1 MTNKE
6 VAKEAFVQL
15 EKEQKEKQVAEVK
28 AIVRQTLEKLDIIKK
43 DIKKLQDKK
52 KILELDI
59 EDLKEGKLDRIA
71 DRQAIDPEAR
81 KVSVV
86 VIVKEKEVIREI
98 GPWYWP
104 YQVIW
109 QEPVKIPANTPWFET
124 TNIVCDEISKILPY
138 SMSSGVNELTFD
150 CGPTINCSV
159 AKDAAIGSYN
169 IDGNI
174 IHLR

>member
-1 MTNKE
+1 MTSKE
-6 VAKEAFVQL
+6 IAKQAFADVEKEA
-15 EKEQKEKQVAEVK
+15 KEKQVAEVK
-28 AIVRQTLEKLDIIKK
+28 AIVRQTLEKLDGIRK

-71 DRQAIDPEAR
+71 DRQAIDPEAK

-86 VIVKEKEVIREI
+86 VIIKEKEVVREV

-109 QEPVKIPANTPWFET
+109 QEPVRIPINTPWFGT
-124 TNIVCDEISKILPY
+124 TNAIGNFTNNLSY
-138 SMSSGVNELTFD
+138 SMSSGSNTFG
-150 CGPTINCSV
+150 CGPAINCSV
-159 AKDAAIGSYN
+159 AKDAAIGAYEVS
-169 IDGNI
+169 GNI
-174 IHLR
+174 VHLR

>member
-1 MTNKE
+1 MTSKE
-6 VAKEAFVQL
+6 IAKEAFVQV

-28 AIVRQTLEKLDIIKK
+28 AIVRQTLEKLDGIKK

-71 DRQAIDPEAR
+71 ERQAIDPEA
-81 KVSVV
+81 KKISVV
-86 VIVKEKEVIREI
+86 VIIKEKEVVREV

-109 QEPVKIPANTPWFET
+109 QEPVRIPINTPWFGT
-124 TNIVCDEISKILPY
+124 TNATGVLNNNLSY
-138 SMSSGVNELTFD
+138 SMSGGSNTFG
-150 CGPTINCSV
+150 CGPAINCSV
-159 AKDAAIGSYN
+159 AKDAAIGAYDIS
-169 IDGNI
+169 GSI
-174 IHLR
+174 INLR